1 MGLQPFD
8 IFVLVTCGIMTF
20 WGGIRGMCSQ
30 QDSLISLVAGWYCS
44 SHYYSVVADQL
55 PESYGPWR
63 EVGAMILVFVLVNV
77 VIHLA
82 GGILNK
88 MINSVIK
95 GFNRQLGAILGLVKG
110 LLICML
116 VAFFAVMGSDTT
128 KACVENSA
136 SGRFLLESIAFI
148 QKYIP
153 EDKTRDKVQNAIEE
167 FRAKTGKN
175 VPAKGDKSKG
185 YDNNQGNKDDSRDI
199 WSILKSKTQNNNSV
213 KNSQATNSQTTSPWP
228 EGTSEF
234 GEKVVSWFKSAA
246 GAADLGSSA
255 SQSGAS
261 GKSSG
266 METILNDR
274 SRSLAE
280 SSSLNNDPADSQSV
294 TSSLRDLVNSTKK
307 EIISQTATTLAA
319 QLNDVVTDRMTAR
332 KTAAPT
338 SSSDSPAS
346 ASASTTVSQT
356 AAAVQIDT
364 TDSVGYGTVLDRQHF
379 SPESVAPPF

>member
-1 MGLQPFD
+1 
-8 IFVLVTCGIMTF
+8 
-20 WGGIRGMCSQ
+20 MCSQ
-30 QDSLISLVAGWYCS
+30 LVSLISLVAGWYCS
-44 SHYYSVVADQL
+44 SHYYSVVANQL

-63 EVGAMILVFVLVNV
+63 EVGAMIIIFVLVNV

-88 MINSVIK
+88 MINSIIK

-110 LLICML
+110 LLICM
-116 VAFFAVMGSDTT
+116 VVTFFAVMGSDTT

-148 QKYIP
+148 QRYIP
-153 EDKTRDKVQNAIEE
+153 EDQTHDKVQNAIEE

-175 VPAKGDKSKG
+175 TPAKGDNPKR
-185 YDNNQGNKDDSRDI
+185 YDNNQGSKDDSRDI
-199 WSILKSKTQNNNSV
+199 WSILKSKTQNNNSA
-213 KNSQATNSQTTSPWP
+213 KNSQTANSQTTSPWP

-246 GAADLGSSA
+246 GAADSGGSPSR
-255 SQSGAS
+255 SGAS

-274 SRSLAE
+274 SPSLAE

-307 EIISQTATTLAA
+307 EIISQTASTLAA

-332 KTAAPT
+332 ETAAPT
-338 SSSDSPAS
+338 SSSGSPAS

-364 TDSVGYGTVLDRQHF
+364 TDSAGYGTVLDRQHF